1 MANPAFV
8 ILACVAG
15 LRGGGGGGDWE
26 EEGRAPLRAVRQAII
41 IQEQS

>member
-8 ILACVAG
+8 ILACVAA
-15 LRGGGGGGDWE
+15 LRGGGGDWE